1 MSAPSFVHLHCHS
14 HYSLLDGAS
23 PIDRLVSRTVELGMN
38 ALAITDHGNLHG
50 ALEFYQAA
58 RGAGINPVIGY
69 EAYIAPGSRFQKDA
83 GSQKDASCH
92 LTLLARDRTGFANL
106 LQLATKAY
114 LEGFYFKPRIDRELL
129 EQYGEGLICL
139 SGCLSSEFSRALI
152 GSSREQQASL
162 AQARDIAGWFQKTFG
177 DRYFI
182 EIQDNGLAV
191 QRQVTEAA
199 LEISRELGIPP
210 VATCDC
216 HYINREDSEAQDI
229 LLCVNTGRFR
239 SDTSRMRMDSSEFYL
254 KSPEEMHSAFAGMDR
269 DFVAAA
275 VSRSQQIADSV
286 DIELELG
293 RRHFPGFEVPDG
305 RSASE
310 ELRRLCLEGLE
321 ARYATVPGRWVEDPA
336 AAGGGDPDSARGDP
350 NSARGRWLHPDVLRR
365 LDRELSVIDE
375 LGFASY
381 FLIVWDFV
389 RYARE
394 RDIPAAARGS
404 GVGAIVA
411 YALYLSHVCPLEY
424 DLLFERF
431 LDVNRREAPD
441 IDIDFCKERRGE
453 VIEYVK
459 AKYGEA
465 NVAQIGTFGTL
476 AARAAI
482 RDVGRALGMPV
493 PRVDQIVAL
502 VPDQLGIS
510 LDEAVAPGTQLAAA
524 CEGDGEI
531 RELVDLARRIEGLAR
546 NVGTHAAAVVIA
558 DRPLV
563 EYVPLQRVT
572 GKEEVITQWA
582 MGDVEHAGLMKMDF
596 LGLRYLTVVAKTLDI
611 IADTTGGRPDPFA
624 FPLDDAATF
633 ATLCRGET
641 KGIFQLESGGIR
653 DLLQRMKPDHF
664 LDIVAVNA
672 LYRPGPLEGGM
683 VDEYVAVKHGRKRA
697 EFLHPVMQDVL
708 AETHGVM
715 VYQEQVMRILERLG
729 GIELSSAYT
738 CIKAISKKKLET
750 IAAFRERFVE
760 GAKAKGLSG
769 KQAEEVFALIEK
781 FAGYGFNKSH
791 STAYALLAWQ
801 TAYLKTHHPVEFMA
815 ALLSGDITGRN
826 FKKKDALVEHVED
839 CRRMGIEVCPPDV
852 NASMADFSVAGG
864 RILFGLA
871 AVKGC
876 GQQAAEAIAAERQA
890 QGVYRDLHDFCSRLD
905 PSVVNKTAIENL
917 AKSGALDALG
927 SHRGGLLAGIERAMS
942 SGASLLADKK
952 SGQKNLFDAFEE
964 EPAGTPAGQPATTPA
979 GEPDVPPLSDLEMRS
994 FEKEVLGYYVHSH
1007 PLAEHR
1013 ELLGCI
1019 CTHGTGD
1026 LGTVPAKGA
1035 VVIGGLVAALKLSN
1049 TKQARPGSTHT
1060 RYAMFDLEDMD
1071 GLVRTICWPEDYARL
1086 GDCIQPDAV
1095 LVVAGSIDRR
1105 AGSEETNLVVNEI
1118 VPIAEAW
1125 RLPARGITLKVTEP
1139 EHDAATLD
1147 RLAAIVREHPGT
1159 VPLRIILDLADGTR
1173 AVLEVD
1179 RTRVAW
1185 GPAFHAAL
1193 TDLLGPGSVRA
1204 AISVGRGGESGPR
1217 AGSRPPRVPARA
1229 G

>member
-1 MSAPSFVHLHCHS
+1 MSTLPFTHLHCHS

-23 PIDRLVSRTVELGMN
+23 SIDRLVSRTVELGMN

-50 ALEFYQAA
+50 ALEFYGAA
-58 RGAGINPVIGY
+58 KAAGINPIIGY

-83 GSQKDASCH
+83 GSQKDSSYH

-129 EQYGEGLICL
+129 EAHGEGLICL
-139 SGCLSSEFSRALI
+139 SGCLSSEFARSLI
-152 GSSREQQASL
+152 GAAPGQAEALAEARE
-162 AQARDIAGWFQKTFG
+162 IAGWFQRTFG

-182 EIQDNGLAV
+182 EIQDNGLDV
-191 QRQVTEAA
+191 QRQVNEAA
-199 LEISRELGIPP
+199 LELSRELGIPP

-216 HYINREDSEAQDI
+216 HYVNREDAEAQDI

-254 KSPEEMHSAFAGMDR
+254 KSPTEMHAAFAGLDR
-269 DFVAAA
+269 GLIGGA
-275 VSRSQQIADSV
+275 VSRSQEIADSV
-286 DIELELG
+286 AIDLELG
-293 RRHFPGFEVPDG
+293 KRHFPGFDLPAG
-305 RSASE
+305 RTASE
-310 ELRRLCLEGLE
+310 ELRRLCLEGLRE
-321 ARYATVPGRWVEDPA
+321 RYATVPKRWADGRPP
-336 AAGGGDPDSARGDP
+336 AAGGSGG
-350 NSARGRWLHPDVLRR
+350 LHADVLER
-365 LDRELSVIDE
+365 LDRELGVIDT

-404 GVGAIVA
+404 GVGSLVA
-411 YALYLSHVCPLEY
+411 YSLWLSHVCPLEY

-453 VIEYVK
+453 VIDYVK
-459 AKYGEA
+459 RKYGEA

-482 RDVGRALGMPV
+482 RDVGRALGLPL

-510 LDEAVAPGTQLAAA
+510 LEEAAAPGTQLAAA
-524 CEGDGEI
+524 CEADAEVA
-531 RELVDLARRIEGLAR
+531 ELVGLAKRIEGLAR

-582 MGDVEHAGLMKMDF
+582 MGDVERAGLMKMDF

-611 IADTTGGRPDPFA
+611 IRQTTGTRPDPFA

-653 DLLQRMKPDHF
+653 DLLQRMRPDQF

-683 VDEYVAVKHGRKRA
+683 VDEYVNVKHGRKRA
-697 EFLHPVMQDVL
+697 EFLHPVMEDVL

-750 IAAFRERFVE
+750 IAAFREQFVA
-760 GAKAKGLSG
+760 GAQAKGLA
-769 KQAEEVFALIEK
+769 KQQAAEVFALIEK

-826 FKKKDALVEHVED
+826 FKKKDSLVEHVED
-839 CRRMGIEVCPPDV
+839 CRRMGIEVAPPDV
-852 NASMADFSVAGG
+852 NASQADFSVAGG

-871 AVKGC
+871 AIKGC
-876 GQQAAEAIAAERQA
+876 GVQAAEAIAAERER
-890 QGVYRDLHDFCSRLD
+890 GGPFRDLHDFCGRLD

-917 AKSGALDALG
+917 AKAGALDALG
-927 SHRGGLLAGIERAMS
+927 GHRGQLLAGVERAMAA
-942 SGASLLADKK
+942 GASQLADRK
-952 SGQKNLFDAFEE
+952 SGQKSLFDADDE
-964 EPAGTPAGQPATTPA
+964 EPAAAAPAGL
-979 GEPDVPPLSDLEMRS
+979 PDVPPLSDLDMRS
-994 FEKEVLGYYVHSH
+994 GEKEVLGYYVHSH
-1007 PLAEHR
+1007 PLAEHQAVL
-1013 ELLGCI
+1013 EAI
-1019 CTHGTGD
+1019 CTHGTTG
-1026 LGTVPAKGA
+1026 LAAVPPKGE

-1049 TKQARPGSTHT
+1049 TKQPRPGSTHT
-1060 RYAMFDLEDMD
+1060 RYGMFDLEDMD
-1071 GLVRTICWPEDYARL
+1071 GLVRSICWPEDFARL
-1086 GDCIQPDAV
+1086 GDHIQADAV
-1095 LVVAGSIDRR
+1095 ILVAGSIDRR
-1105 AGSEETNLVVNEI
+1105 AGSEETNLIVNEA
-1118 VPIAEAW
+1118 VPLADAW
-1125 RLPARGITLKVTEP
+1125 QLPVRQVTVKVVEGP
-1139 EHDAATLD
+1139 HDRATLD
-1147 RLAAIVREHPGT
+1147 RLAAVVAAHPGK
-1159 VPLRIILDLADGTR
+1159 VPLRLVLDTADGMR
-1173 AVLEVD
+1173 VLMEAD
-1179 RTRVAW
+1179 RHAVAW
-1185 GPAFHAAL
+1185 SADLLAAL
-1193 TDLLGPGSVRA
+1193 IELLGPGSVRA
-1204 AISVGRGGESGPR
+1204 AVTLGGRRREPAARRGPPERAAAATSGGGP
-1217 AGSRPPRVPARA
+1217 GW
-1229 G
+1229 

>member
-1 MSAPSFVHLHCHS
+1 MSTQSFAHLHCHS

-23 PIDRLVSRTVELGMN
+23 SIDRLVSRTVELGMN
-38 ALAITDHGNLHG
+38 SLAITDHGNLHG

-58 RGAGINPVIGY
+58 KAAKINPIIGY

-83 GSQKDASCH
+83 GSQRDSSYH
-92 LTLLARDRTGFANL
+92 LTLLARDRVGFANL
-106 LQLATKAY
+106 LKLATKAY

-129 EQYGEGLICL
+129 EEYGEGLICL
-139 SGCLSSEFSRALI
+139 SGCLSGEFSRALV
-152 GSSREQQASL
+152 GSSREQRESL
-162 AQARDIAGWFQKTFG
+162 AQARDVAGWFQKTFG

-182 EIQDNGLAV
+182 EIQDNGLDV
-191 QRQVTEAA
+191 QRQVTEVA
-199 LEISRELGIPP
+199 LEVSRELGIPP

-216 HYINREDSEAQDI
+216 HYVNREDAEAQDI

-239 SDTSRMRMDSSEFYL
+239 NDASRMRMDSSEFYL
-254 KSPEEMHSAFAGMDR
+254 KSPQEMHEAFVGIDRELVAG
-269 DFVAAA
+269 A
-275 VSRSQQIADSV
+275 VGRSQEIADSV
-286 DIELELG
+286 SIDLDLG
-293 RRHFPGFEVPDG
+293 KRHFPGFEVPG
-305 RSASE
+305 GLTASE
-310 ELRRLCLEGLE
+310 ELRRLCLEGLRE
-321 ARYATVPGRWVEDPA
+321 RYAAVAKRWADGGVPADPA
-336 AAGGGDPDSARGDP
+336 TAP
-350 NSARGRWLHPDVLRR
+350 LHAQVMDR
-365 LDRELSVIDE
+365 LDRELSVIDT

-389 RYARE
+389 RHARE
-394 RDIPAAARGS
+394 RSIPAAARGS
-404 GVGAIVA
+404 GVGALVA
-411 YALYLSHVCPLEY
+411 YSLYLSHVCPLEY

-431 LDVNRREAPD
+431 LDINRREAPD

-453 VIEYVK
+453 VIDYVK
-459 AKYGEA
+459 KKYGEA

-510 LDEAVAPGTQLAAA
+510 LDDAAAVGSQLAAA
-524 CEGDGEI
+524 CEADAEV
-531 RELVDLARRIEGLAR
+531 RELVNLAKQIEGLAR

-582 MGDVEHAGLMKMDF
+582 MGDVERAGLMKMDF

-611 IADTTGGRPDPFA
+611 IQSTQNQRLDPFA
-624 FPLDDAATF
+624 FPLDDSATF

-683 VDEYVAVKHGRKRA
+683 VDEYVNVKHGRKRA
-697 EFLHPVMQDVL
+697 EFLHPVMRDVL
-708 AETHGVM
+708 GETHGVM

-750 IAAFRERFVE
+750 IAAFREQFVT
-760 GAKAKGLSG
+760 GAQEQGITKQ
-769 KQAEEVFALIEK
+769 QAEEVFALIEK

-791 STAYALLAWQ
+791 STAYALLAFQ
-801 TAYLKTHHPVEFMA
+801 TAYLKTHFPTEFMA

-826 FKKKDALVEHVED
+826 FKKKDSLVEHVED
-839 CRRMGIEVCPPDV
+839 CRRMGIDVAPPDV
-852 NASMADFSVAGG
+852 NASAADFSVAGG
-864 RILFGLA
+864 KILFGLA

-876 GQQAAEAIAAERQA
+876 GVQASEAIAEERA
-890 QGVYRDLHDFCSRLD
+890 KRGPFRDLHDFCGRLD
-905 PSVVNKTAIENL
+905 SSVVNKTAIENL
-917 AKSGALDALG
+917 AKAGALDALG
-927 SHRGGLLAGIERAMS
+927 GHRGALLAGIEKAMAA
-942 SGASLLADKK
+942 GAAQLADRK
-952 SGQKNLFDAFEE
+952 SGQKNLFAAFDDPQPAAAAA
-964 EPAGTPAGQPATTPA
+964 PAGL
-979 GEPDVPPLSDLEMRS
+979 PDVPSLSDLEMRS
-994 FEKEVLGYYVHSH
+994 NEKEVLGYYIHSH
-1007 PLAEHR
+1007 PLAEFHGLI
-1013 ELLGCI
+1013 EAI

-1026 LGTVPAKGA
+1026 LGGTKAKDA

-1060 RYAMFDLEDMD
+1060 RYGMFDLEDMD
-1071 GLVRTICWPEDYARL
+1071 GLVRSICWPEDYARL
-1086 GDCIQPDAV
+1086 GEHLQPDAV
-1095 LVVAGSIDRR
+1095 VIVAGSIDRR
-1105 AGSEETNLVVNEI
+1105 AGSEETNLIVNEI

-1125 RLPARGITLKVTEP
+1125 KVQPRGVTVKLVES
-1139 EHDAATLD
+1139 EHDSATLD
-1147 RLAAIVREHPGT
+1147 RLADLVRRHPGKAA
-1159 VPLRIILDLADGTR
+1159 LRLVIDLADGSR
-1173 AVLEVD
+1173 VLLDAD
-1179 RTRVAW
+1179 RDKVQW
-1185 GPAFHAAL
+1185 GPAFHGDLVA
-1193 TDLLGPGSVRA
+1193 LLGPGCVRA
-1204 AISVGRGGESGPR
+1204 PVAIGGRREE
-1217 AGSRPPRVPARA
+1217 PARRGPPGRTPA
-1229 G
+1229 GVG